1 MIPPKPSSTEFH
13 FDEAAA
19 DRAVRFFEICLIHT
33 KGEWAGQPLKL
44 SDWQAEKIIRPLF
57 GWKRKDG
64 TRRYRTAYI
73 QIPRKAGKSTL
84 SAGIALYLLFA
95 DKEPG
100 AEIYS
105 AAADRDQA
113 AVGAGGHGRPA
124 PRSGR
129 VAIDGA
135 ALHLELGRPSVAL
148 GVDDEGGCNAEAR
161 SPALVDELE
170 GAGHEPEPRRF
181 GDVQLVADDRFFG
194 GVAEDHVVL
203 HAIAGVPLHQVGP
216 RRPRAGEGGER
227 ARASARHVPRFGEA
241 ERHRHAAQRIGH
253 PRRSAAPRPLLK
265 SGSLR
270 FRAGRPGPHGSWFI

>member
-1 MIPPKPSSTEFH
+1 MIPPKPSSTELH

-113 AVGAGGHGRPA
+113 AIVFDMAKNMVEASDPLRRRSQSFRRAMIVPSLAASYRVLSADANDEGTNALMSDYIRAQEKLVWMYGAY
-124 PRSGR
+124 
-129 VAIDGA
+129 
-135 ALHLELGRPSVAL
+135 LGR
-148 GVDDEGGCNAEAR
+148 
-161 SPALVDELE
+161 
-170 GAGHEPEPRRF
+170 
-181 GDVQLVADDRFFG
+181 
-194 GVAEDHVVL
+194 
-203 HAIAGVPLHQVGP
+203 
-216 RRPRAGEGGER
+216 
-227 ARASARHVPRFGEA
+227 
-241 ERHRHAAQRIGH
+241 
-253 PRRSAAPRPLLK
+253 
-265 SGSLR
+265 
-270 FRAGRPGPHGSWFI
+270 